1 MEQMTGVEAA
11 FSTVLHALLRRGQ
24 GTPPYSGLSLLAKR
38 AAGHRAKRW
47 PSPLLSVF
55 FTSFLH
61 SIFFDFSR
69 LFTLVGVCLI
79 PTFCMFFERDTP
91 MDLVI

>member
-38 AAGHRAKRW
+38 AAGHRAKLE
-47 PSPLLSVF
+47 PAAF

-61 SIFFDFSR
+61 SFFDF
-69 LFTLVGVCLI
+69 LHFGHIHVFL
-79 PTFCMFFERDTP
+79 
-91 MDLVI
+91 

>member
-1 MEQMTGVEAA
+1 MERMTGVEAA

-24 GTPPYSGLSLLAKR
+24 GTPPYAGLSLR

-47 PSPLLSVF
+47 PSPLFF

-61 SIFFDFSR
+61 SIF
-69 LFTLVGVCLI
+69 
-79 PTFCMFFERDTP
+79 
-91 MDLVI
+91 

>member
-55 FTSFLH
+55 FTSFLD
-61 SIFFDFSR
+61 SIFLIFHVF
-69 LFTLVGVCLI
+69 FTLVGVCLV
-79 PTFCMFFERDTP
+79 PTFCMFLSATRRW
-91 MDLVI
+91 IW